1 MKRILFSLVLTLIL
15 GASLASCEYPSTP
28 TPDLSPQQD
37 VSPLAWIDG
46 PLDGMHLSPG
56 AYEITAHGSDL
67 QGITQMEIAIN
78 GLPLVREPGAGADA
92 TLVTLRKDW
101 NPVDP
106 GTYVIQVRAQNS
118 GGSWSTPA
126 TVTVWIDQPIQLPS
140 PTAITLPTAATI
152 PTLTSTPEEAEAYLK
167 NVSIS
172 PVLISQ
178 LTSCPPTT
186 ITAEVQAFDP
196 DGIYVIAL
204 YYRLKDKSSGELSDW
219 YNANIYRVH
228 DDLYRSIFAPAPSG
242 SPLKSWVTPRLER
255 QGDSFEAF
263 VQIQFVMH
271 DTLGNILRSEVDSS
285 VTLKGCVP

>member
-1 MKRILFSLVLTLIL
+1 M
-15 GASLASCEYPSTP
+15 GASLTSCEYPSTP
-28 TPDLSPQQD
+28 TPDLSPQQGAI
-37 VSPLAWIDG
+37 PLAWIDG

-56 AYEITAHGSDL
+56 AYEITGHGSDL

-78 GLPLVREPGAGADA
+78 GLPLVREPGTGTNN

-118 GGSWSTPA
+118 GGTWSTPA
-126 TVTVWIDQPIQLPS
+126 TVTVWIDQVIQLPS
-140 PTAITLPTAATI
+140 PTAITLPTAAII
-152 PTLTSTPEEAEAYLK
+152 PTLTPTPEVVEAYLK

-178 LTSCPPTT
+178 RTSCPPTA

-204 YYRLKDKSSGELSDW
+204 YYRLKDKRSGEVSEW
-219 YNANIYRVH
+219 FNANIARVH
-228 DDLYRSIFAPAPSG
+228 TDLYRSIFTPAPNG
-242 SPLKSWVTPRLER
+242 TTLNSWVTPRLER

-271 DTLGNILRSEVDSS
+271 DTVGNILRSEVDSS
-285 VTLKGCVP
+285 VTLKGCAP

>member
-1 MKRILFSLVLTLIL
+1 MKQILFFLALTLIL
-15 GASLASCEYPSTP
+15 GVSLTSCEYPSTP
-28 TPDLSPQQD
+28 TPDLSPQQGAI
-37 VSPLAWIDG
+37 PLSWIDG

-56 AYEITAHGSDL
+56 AYEITVHGSDL
-67 QGITQMEIAIN
+67 QGITQMEISIN
-78 GLPLVREPGAGADA
+78 GLPLVREPGAGADN

-118 GGSWSTPA
+118 AGSWSSPA
-126 TVTVWIDQPIQLPS
+126 TVTVWIDQAIQLPS
-140 PTAITLPTAATI
+140 PTAVNLATVTPI
-152 PTLTSTPEEAEAYLK
+152 PTITPTPVVVDAYLK
-167 NVSIS
+167 NIAIS

-219 YNANIYRVH
+219 YNANISRVH
-228 DDLYRSIFAPAPSG
+228 DDLYRSIFAPAPNG
-242 SPLKSWVTPRLER
+242 SALKSWVTPRLER

-271 DTLGNILRSEVDSS
+271 DTLGNIMRSEVDSS